1 MSRVCVSDR
10 GALLSFVDGRIDDI
24 ASSDKS
30 KTGVT
35 SSSKEKSIKED
46 VEVVDKRVVSVA
58 DGFASDFT
66 CCNNDNDEHDDDFTD
81 ETHAFS
87 PVGYVG

>member
-1 MSRVCVSDR
+1 M
-10 GALLSFVDGRIDDI
+10 LSFVDGRIDDI
-24 ASSDKS
+24 TSSDKS

-46 VEVVDKRVVSVA
+46 AEVVGKRVISV
-58 DGFASDFT
+58 DDDFASDCT
-66 CCNNDNDEHDDDFTD
+66 CCNNDNDERDDDFTD
-81 ETHAFS
+81 ETHALS